1 MARVLRS
8 KKDIEQ
14 FSMDFPQ
21 IAFYDDQGNKHYFV
35 FEDKQRNGQWT
46 LMFNEYTKAWTVH
59 GKGETYCDPDEQLL
73 EPAEMVKFIWK
84 NRSSVNKVLRQKTEF
99 SSEKA

>member
-1 MARVLRS
+1 MARVLKS

-14 FSMDFPQ
+14 LSMGFPQ
-21 IAFYDDQGNKHYFV
+21 IAFYDEQGNKHYLV

-46 LMFNEYTKAWTVH
+46 LMFNQHTKAWTIH

-73 EPAEMVKFIWK
+73 EPAEMVRFIWK
-84 NRSSVNKVLRQKTEF
+84 NRGSVNKALRQKAE
-99 SSEKA
+99 SDSETA